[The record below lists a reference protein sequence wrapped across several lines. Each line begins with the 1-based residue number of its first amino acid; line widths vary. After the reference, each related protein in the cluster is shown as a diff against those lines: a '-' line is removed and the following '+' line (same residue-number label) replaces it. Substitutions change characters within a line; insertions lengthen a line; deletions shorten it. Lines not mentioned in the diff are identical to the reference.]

1 MKVSPVTNGI
11 AVGAR
16 NIGRT
21 TKAEKPT
28 GKKRAGGLKP
38 GQRHAGQFKKG
49 FDPKR
54 ASITPQSL
62 GVTATYNG
70 KTLAQ
75 LARDITPEYFHV
87 LREAAV
93 RDDVPWAVRVSAS
106 QYLADRGWGRA
117 SQTLDVNVNHTGSVS
132 LAETLR
138 LMASVSPELLE
149 KLAGGDVIEGQLVQN
164 PVREHALAQE
174 NKG

>member
-1 MKVSPVTNGI
+1 MTLQVKLSTDGPR
-11 AVGAR
+11 A
-16 NIGRT
+16 
-21 TKAEKPT
+21 KAAEPSA
-28 GKKRAGGLKP
+28 KKRKGGLKP
-38 GQRHAGQFKKG
+38 GQRHAGQFKPG

-54 ASITPQSL
+54 ASISPSTL
-62 GVTATYNG
+62 NATATYGG

-75 LARDITPEYFHV
+75 LARDITPEYFTV